1 MAACPSCGRDSSG
14 DDRFCPACGHELPVA
29 LPPSRPT
36 GGAQVLATFG
46 PATPWAGKTL
56 TYEKGQFVLE
66 GHGPITPEAVVSH
79 EQQGH
84 LVWPYEGLR
93 KWALAVASRPA
104 APVPANRPV
113 ESGADNR
120 PAATDGGP
128 TEAGGSWAR
137 RRALALPTI
146 LLIAFGLAAVVA
158 TVVKGG
164 YIRDGIGIAC
174 GLMAGALAV
183 LGIVSVVRPS
193 ALSHG
198 APAPSP
204 SGPSP
209 GRLPVILACLCAAFL
224 ALAAVLWWLPHY
236 QVIVPAER
244 RVALD
249 EAPAMTVM
257 VKNRGLL
264 PGTYEA
270 VYKLAGQAVSS
281 VQLALNPGQEQAVM
295 LSLPPD
301 SRRAQYVLELGS
313 TRIPVEAV
321 PPARFRVG
329 LLEVDPPVAK
339 VRQAM
344 KVVASVKNAGGITG
358 TFPGVL
364 LANGRE
370 VSTRPTEVGAGDS
383 ATIAFTVSQNSRGP
397 CRLQLGNARRTVMV
411 VRPAR
416 PPNGKVLHRRIR
428 GGRAHL
434 TVKNSNEIDA
444 MFILSRGKSPRT
456 PVLAV
461 YMRQRSSATVVG
473 VPDGRYIA
481 WDCVGRDW
489 NAYTRGFLATEEYS
503 RWRDPLVFATT
514 RSRGHVRWRNW
525 TLTLGSG
532 PSEQA
537 VLTSSRRF
545 PKL

>member
-14 DDRFCPACGHELPVA
+14 DDRFCPACGHKLPVT
-29 LPPSRPT
+29 LPPSLH

-46 PATPWAGKTL
+46 LATPWAGKTL
-56 TYEKGQFVLE
+56 TYENGQFILE
-66 GHGPITPEAVVSH
+66 GHGPITPEAVLAH
-79 EQQGH
+79 ERQGC

-104 APVPANRPV
+104 VPAPASRPG
-113 ESGADNR
+113 ERGADDR
-120 PAATDGGP
+120 PAATDGGSA
-128 TEAGGSWAR
+128 EAGGSRAR
-137 RRALALPTI
+137 RRAWTLPSI
-146 LLIAFGLAAVVA
+146 LLIAFGLVAVAATIVED
-158 TVVKGG
+158 G

-174 GLMAGALAV
+174 AVMAGALAV

-193 ALSHG
+193 ALDHG
-198 APAPSP
+198 APALSP
-204 SGPSP
+204 SGPSS

-236 QVIVPAER
+236 QVVVPADK
-244 RVALD
+244 RVGLD

-264 PGTYEA
+264 PGTYKA
-270 VYKLAGQAVSS
+270 VYALAGQPVSS
-281 VQLALNPGQEQAVM
+281 VRLALNAGQEQAVT

-301 SRRAQYVLELGS
+301 SRRARYVLELGS
-313 TRIPVEAV
+313 TKIPVEV
-321 PPARFRVG
+321 VSPARFRVR

-344 KVVASVKNAGGITG
+344 KVVASVKNTGGITG
-358 TFPGVL
+358 TFPGVM

-370 VSTRPTEVGAGDS
+370 VGTRPTEVEAGGS
-383 ATIAFTVSQNSRGP
+383 ATIAFTVSQSSRGP
-397 CRLQLGNARRTVMV
+397 CRLRLGNARTTVMV
-411 VRPAR
+411 VRPVR
-416 PPNGKVLHRRIR
+416 PPNGKVLRRRIS

-434 TVKNSNEIDA
+434 TIKNSNEIDA
-444 MFILSRGKSPRT
+444 LFILARTRSPRT

-461 YMRQRSSATVVG
+461 YVRRSSSATVRR
-473 VPDGRYIA
+473 VPDGRYVA

-537 VLTSSRRF
+537 IVTSSRRF